1 MSVNAFTFAFTASLF
16 PSGSAAI
23 NAMHSAITS
32 ISASLSPLVVTAG
45 VPILTPLVI
54 PGFCGSLGIAFLL
67 HVCCFYKSNFN
78 SLPVMFLLLKSTNI
92 KWLSVPPDTRSKP
105 LSVRPFASA
114 CAFATMFLPYSWN
127 SGDKASLKQTALD
140 AITVH

>member
-1 MSVNAFTFAFTASLF
+1 
-16 PSGSAAI
+16 
-23 NAMHSAITS
+23 
-32 ISASLSPLVVTAG
+32 
-45 VPILTPLVI
+45 
-54 PGFCGSLGIAFLL
+54 
-67 HVCCFYKSNFN
+67 
-78 SLPVMFLLLKSTNI
+78 MFLLLKSTNI

-140 AITVH
+140 AITCINGPPWIPGKTALLSLCSKAISSLERISPPLGPLNVL